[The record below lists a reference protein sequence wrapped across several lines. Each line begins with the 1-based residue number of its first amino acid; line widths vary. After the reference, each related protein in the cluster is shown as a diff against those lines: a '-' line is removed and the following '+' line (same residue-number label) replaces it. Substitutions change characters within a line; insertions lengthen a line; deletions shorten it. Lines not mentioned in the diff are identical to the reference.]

1 MAAGVESPAAAVP
14 EAPLVKETAAAARTA
29 AVRAGR
35 TAEWTMGMALRSR
48 GDMPYNV
55 SRRPAVLKQT

>member
-1 MAAGVESPAAAVP
+1 MAAGIASRAAVAP
-14 EAPLVKETAAAARTA
+14 EAPLLKETAAARA
-29 AVRAGR
+29 ATVKAGR
-35 TAEWTMGMALRSR
+35 TTEWTMGMALRSR